1 MQNQGKRGPAH
12 SLAHF
17 YVRCSEHQIH
27 MPILL
32 SSAPEGFVP
41 HSPRA
46 RLHGAGQW
54 CVGNLWADALLSSC
68 VSRVFIHTEQSA
80 SLPGVPSGSE
90 GEVLSRV
97 EGFALPGAPHTH
109 RHTFITQLPGID
121 VGVDQGTAVLHVTR
135 MDQTLVSPARSPIL
149 ESTQTQP
156 RDNNT
161 DFCRG
166 STKAPQPCLV
176 CGKQSKP

>member
-97 EGFALPGAPHTH
+97 EGFALPGAPQTH

-166 STKAPQPCLV
+166 STKAPQPCPFCILV
-176 CGKQSKP
+176 RF